1 MAIINVNCPDCG
13 DLKLSPQQLQIQVC
27 SANEG
32 STYSFLCPGC
42 RLIVNKGAEQRVVE
56 LLVSAGV
63 RVVSWDLPAELS
75 EPHYG
80 PAISYDDLLTFH
92 FELESEDWRSKI

>member
-1 MAIINVNCPDCG
+1 M
-13 DLKLSPQQLQIQVC
+13 
-27 SANEG
+27 
-32 STYSFLCPGC
+32 
-42 RLIVNKGAEQRVVE
+42 LIA
-56 LLVSAGV
+56 V
-63 RVVSWDLPAELS
+63 RVKVVCWDLPAELS